1 MHKYLFLSGVAGLA
15 LSAFLGISTASADV
29 FVSASIDKTK
39 TVTVSESVA
48 IDKNITLDTTVDL
61 APNKFAESN
70 ALANQTNNNLHVCEN
85 CAEKQDALV
94 NSVTGNTGITSVNQA
109 AGNFNN
115 QGSALS
121 VAVDM
126 TSTEPPPTTIPP
138 TTADGFA
145 EAQASAQQL
154 NGDPV
159 RDGNTID
166 TVNIV
171 FRTAMIAGS
180 INGNTGATFVNQAT
194 GNINNQAN
202 LVSIAFSERS
212 GGVALA
218 ESDLGQANENDLV
231 EESGSVNFSTPGAT
245 GVHKSASIATSVNG
259 NTGIV
264 GVNQAAGNFANQAN
278 IVSLA
283 VVRTP

>member
-126 TSTEPPPTTIPP
+126 TFPNRNP
-138 TTADGFA
+138 
-145 EAQASAQQL
+145 
-154 NGDPV
+154 
-159 RDGNTID
+159 
-166 TVNIV
+166 
-171 FRTAMIAGS
+171 AGS
-180 INGNTGATFVNQAT
+180 GVYATE
-194 GNINNQAN
+194 
-202 LVSIAFSERS
+202 LVAQLRRLP
-212 GGVALA
+212 ALA
-218 ESDLGQANENDLV
+218 
-231 EESGSVNFSTPGAT
+231 SVS
-245 GVHKSASIATSVNG
+245 
-259 NTGIV
+259 
-264 GVNQAAGNFANQAN
+264 
-278 IVSLA
+278 
-283 VVRTP
+283 